1 MTTSQDH
8 HGPHHDWKSAEYVQD
23 WISNDVTK
31 DEERK
36 PILRSMMSL
45 AGLDSNAEINVLDV
59 GAGYGIVTSVVFE
72 AFPRA
77 RVTLQDFSAPMLE
90 HARQRLAAFSGS
102 TAFVQSDL
110 TDQAW
115 MDSIGGPFDLAVSA
129 IAIHNLGQADQ
140 MAEVYRRIQQ
150 VLKPG
155 GIFLD
160 CDYTYTA
167 GLDAHLVWLRQ
178 AGFGLVTTESQEDQ
192 LVVFAAFKAT

>member
-1 MTTSQDH
+1 M
-8 HGPHHDWKSAEYVQD
+8 
-23 WISNDVTK
+23 
-31 DEERK
+31 
-36 PILRSMMSL
+36 
-45 AGLDSNAEINVLDV
+45 LDV

-102 TAFVQSDL
+102 TAFVQSGL